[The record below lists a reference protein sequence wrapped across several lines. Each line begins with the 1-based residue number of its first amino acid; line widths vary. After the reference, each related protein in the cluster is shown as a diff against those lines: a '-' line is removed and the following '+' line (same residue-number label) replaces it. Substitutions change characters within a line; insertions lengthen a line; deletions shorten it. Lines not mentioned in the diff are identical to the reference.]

1 MHAMSDP
8 TGLLQ
13 GLGLFEYR
21 LVPAGE
27 PLPQPDLSLPL
38 PQPLPAA
45 FQAQLTAAER
55 CLQTWPQLF
64 SDPWLEVDQAP
75 LAGPPPR
82 PALFVR
88 LVDTPGSSR
97 PHRTLKT
104 LNAALWALMAAL
116 GMGSPPQSLPSLP
129 AGLGFSH
136 IGLFPGRATPAPL
149 QLRCNVV
156 GTPQR
161 QWAWLQQHCTTA
173 VALLRS
179 CGLAGVLLAEPA
191 VAAWSATLDWADGWG
206 PRLGVELYPP
216 GRLQR
221 GSGFGTNEDDAAI
234 AALLQ
239 QLDPWLPN
247 GAITRCREWHLQQL
261 PPTYQAGF
269 SHLKVVVEPAAPAPL
284 QLKLY
289 LLGHAAG

>member
-1 MHAMSDP
+1 
-8 TGLLQ
+8 
-13 GLGLFEYR
+13 
-21 LVPAGE
+21 
-27 PLPQPDLSLPL
+27 
-38 PQPLPAA
+38 
-45 FQAQLTAAER
+45 
-55 CLQTWPQLF
+55 
-64 SDPWLEVDQAP
+64 
-75 LAGPPPR
+75 
-82 PALFVR
+82 
-88 LVDTPGSSR
+88 
-97 PHRTLKT
+97 
-104 LNAALWALMAAL
+104 MAAL

-173 VALLRS
+173 VALLQS

-261 PPTYQAGF
+261 PPTYQACF

>member
-1 MHAMSDP
+1 MHPMSDA

-21 LVPAGE
+21 LVPADK
-27 PLPQPDLSLPL
+27 PLPLPDLSLPL

-45 FQAQLTAAER
+45 LQAELTAAER
-55 CLQTWPQLF
+55 CLQAWPQLF
-64 SDPWLEVDQAP
+64 SNPWLEVDQAP
-75 LAGPPPR
+75 LSAPQPR

-88 LVDTPGSSR
+88 LVDPPGSSR

-104 LNAALWALMAAL
+104 LHPALSALMAAL
-116 GMGSPPQSLPSLP
+116 DMGPPPQSLPSLP
-129 AGLGFSH
+129 AGLGVSH

-161 QWAWLQQHCTTA
+161 QWAWLQQQCTTA
-173 VALLRS
+173 VALLQS
-179 CGLAGVLLAEPA
+179 CGLAGVLLAKPA
-191 VAAWSATLDWADGWG
+191 VTAWSATLDWADGWG
-206 PRLGVELYPP
+206 PRLGVELYSP
-216 GRLQR
+216 GRLQQ
-221 GSGFGTNEDDAAI
+221 GSGFDAKEDDVAV
-234 AALLQ
+234 AALIE
-239 QLDPWLPN
+239 QLDPWLPA
-247 GAITRCREWHLQQL
+247 GAIGRCRKWHLQEL
-261 PPTYQAGF
+261 PPTYRAGF

-284 QLKLY
+284 QFKLY

>member
-136 IGLFPGRATPAPL
+136 IGLFPATPAPL

-173 VALLRS
+173 VALLQS

>member
-1 MHAMSDP
+1 MSDAS
-8 TGLLQ
+8 GLLQ

-27 PLPQPDLSLPL
+27 PLARPDLSLPL

-45 FQAQLTAAER
+45 LQAQLTAAER

-75 LAGPPPR
+75 LSAPPPR

-88 LVDTPGSSR
+88 LVDPPGSSR

-104 LNAALWALMAAL
+104 LKAAIAALMAAL
-116 GMGSPPQSLPSLP
+116 DMGPSPQSLPNLP
-129 AGLGFSH
+129 AGLGISH

-161 QWAWLQQHCTTA
+161 QWAWLQQQCTAA
-173 VALLRS
+173 VALLQS

-221 GSGFGTNEDDAAI
+221 GSGFGVNNDDIAV

-239 QLDPWLPN
+239 QLDPWLPD
-247 GAITRCREWHLQQL
+247 GAIARCREWHLQHL
-261 PPTYQAGF
+261 PPAYRAGF